1 MGVWLARLS
10 RVPYGSKEAWMLT
23 GEDVRVRGQKRRM
36 REEMTLTL
44 TLTLTGIDEGLAS
57 AIRSKQPACFMTKL
71 NNIKNGK
78 EYSVCHERYG
88 IPKEKTNFIII
99 FSEIR

>member
-1 MGVWLARLS
+1 VGVWLARLS

-44 TLTLTGIDEGLAS
+44 TLTLTPTPTPTPTPITNHIIS
-57 AIRSKQPACFMTKL
+57 
-71 NNIKNGK
+71 NNK
-78 EYSVCHERYG
+78 
-88 IPKEKTNFIII
+88 III
-99 FSEIR
+99 ISKYII

>member
-44 TLTLTGIDEGLAS
+44 TLTLTRNQKPLTLRAEPD
-57 AIRSKQPACFMTKL
+57 QPALLSFLFQLEGAGCYM
-71 NNIKNGK
+71 
-78 EYSVCHERYG
+78 
-88 IPKEKTNFIII
+88 
-99 FSEIR
+99 FSAFLR